1 MQTNP
6 MSIYFKPKFYNMK
19 RFNNI
24 QSFKLS
30 KEDKEFL
37 LKKAIEEKMP
47 VSSYIRHKLLA
58 GQV

>member
-1 MQTNP
+1 
-6 MSIYFKPKFYNMK
+6 MSIYLKPKFYNMS
-19 RFNNI
+19 RYNNI

-58 GQV
+58 GQK

>member
-1 MQTNP
+1 

-37 LKKAIEEKMP
+37 LKKAIEGKMP

>member
-1 MQTNP
+1 MN
-6 MSIYFKPKFYNMK
+6 IYIEHKFYNMS
-19 RFNNI
+19 RYNNI

-47 VSSYIRHKLLA
+47 VSSYIRHKLLVN
-58 GQV
+58 QV

>member
-1 MQTNP
+1 
-6 MSIYFKPKFYNMK
+6 MSIYFEPKFYNMS
-19 RFNNI
+19 RYNNI

-47 VSSYIRHKLLA
+47 VSSYIRHKLLVN
-58 GQV
+58 QV